1 MAEKTSFVVHADS
14 PLYDELDDEDLGRLF
29 RAMLAFV
36 RAGEDAIPK
45 DDPLRYGWLGIR
57 HGLELDAE
65 KWDKTRDE
73 RAKAGRAGGLA
84 RAANAKLSQAS
95 QANATF
101 ASKPKQN
108 QANLANQAVTVP
120 VPVPVPVPVTV
131 PVTEPDNPPSPLL
144 VSSHDDAAGGGDWN
158 GFHGIGLLDRHDD
171 RP

>member
-14 PLYDELDDEDLGRLF
+14 PLYDELCDEDLGRLF

-65 KWDKTRDE
+65 RWRETRDG
-73 RAKAGRAGGLA
+73 RARAGRAGGLA
-84 RAANAKLSQAS
+84 KAANAKRGQAN

-108 QANLANQAVTVP
+108 LANLANQAVTVP
-120 VPVPVPVPVTV
+120 VPVTVPVTVPV

-144 VSSHDDAAGGGDWN
+144 VSSHANAAGGGEWN
-158 GFHGIGLLDRHDD
+158 GLHGIELLDRHDD

>member
-1 MAEKTSFVVHADS
+1 MAEKTSFVVYADS
-14 PLYDELDDEDLGRLF
+14 PLYDELGDEDLGRLF

-57 HGLELDAE
+57 HGLELDAM
-65 KWDKTRDE
+65 KWRETCDE

-84 RAANAKLSQAS
+84 RAANAKQRQAS
-95 QANATF
+95 QANATL

-108 QANLANQAVTVP
+108 LANQANQAVTVP
-120 VPVPVPVPVTV
+120 VTEPDTEPVT
-131 PVTEPDNPPSPLL
+131 VTEPDNPPSPLL
-144 VSSHDDAAGGGDWN
+144 VSSHANAAGGGEWN
-158 GFHGIGLLDRHDD
+158 GLHGIELLDRHDD

>member
-14 PLYDELDDEDLGRLF
+14 PLYDELGNEDLGRLF

-65 KWDKTRDE
+65 KWRKTRDE
-73 RAKAGRAGGLA
+73 RARAGRAGGLA
-84 RAANAKLSQAS
+84 KAANAKRS
-95 QANATF
+95 QANQAN

-120 VPVPVPVPVTV
+120 VPVTVPVTV
-131 PVTEPDNPPSPLL
+131 PDNPPSPLL
-144 VSSHDDAAGGGDWN
+144 VSSHDDAAGGGLR
-158 GFHGIGLLDRHDD
+158 IGNDEGP
-171 RP
+171 RPEA

>member
-1 MAEKTSFVVHADS
+1 MAEKTSFVVYADS
-14 PLYDELDDEDLGRLF
+14 PLYDELGDEDLGRLF

-65 KWDKTRDE
+65 KWRKTRDE
-73 RAKAGRAGGLA
+73 RARAGRAGWLA
-84 RAANAKLSQAS
+84 KAANAKRSQAN

-158 GFHGIGLLDRHDD
+158 GLHGIGLLDRHDD

>member
-1 MAEKTSFVVHADS
+1 MQAVAEKTSFVVYADS
-14 PLYDELDDEDLGRLF
+14 PLYDELGNEDLGRLF

-65 KWDKTRDE
+65 KWRKTRDE
-73 RAKAGRAGGLA
+73 RARAGRSGGLA
-84 RAANAKLSQAS
+84 KAANAKRS
-95 QANATF
+95 QANQAN

-120 VPVPVPVPVTV
+120 VPVTEPVTVPV

-144 VSSHDDAAGGGDWN
+144 VSSHVNAAGGGAWN
-158 GFHGIGLLDRHDD
+158 GLHGIGLLDRHDD